1 MSDESQIHVRVP
13 NSLKRSLQSA
23 AKWSARSVNAEI
35 VYRLEGS
42 FFKDELAFIGD
53 EIAGGP
59 RLERSLTQNETTF
72 MLMLREMN
80 TPERQALFAVANEL
94 AEKAKL
100 YNTVQRLTAEQDD

>member
-1 MSDESQIHVRVP
+1 M
-13 NSLKRSLQSA
+13 
-23 AKWSARSVNAEI
+23 NAEI

-42 FFKDELAFIGD
+42 FPRHELTPIGD
-53 EIAGGP
+53 EP
-59 RLERSLTQNETTF
+59 LLERALTQNETTF

-80 TPERQALFAVANEL
+80 PPERQALYAVANEL